1 MGNAAITKGV
11 ELAKSK
17 GGTHFAIEEA
27 DKKSK
32 FLTEKEVSKILTKI
46 LKDLPKI
53 NRITV
58 TSCNLSVL
66 PNQDLQHVSS
76 LVTLSLEDNNLCKL
90 PGKNPIAM
98 GSNPLSLSSSNNAHQ
113 QLTFPPPPP
122 FFTPADKNF
131 FAEGVKYL
139 VALKELYLVCCLS
152 SVFSH

>member
-76 LVTLSLEDNNLCKL
+76 LVTLSLEDNNLFKL
-90 PGKNPIAM
+90 PGKNNRYGIKPIIAFFFQQRA
-98 GSNPLSLSSSNNAHQ
+98 PTAHI
-113 QLTFPPPPP
+113 PPPPP
-122 FFTPADKNF
+122 FFQP
-131 FAEGVKYL
+131 
-139 VALKELYLVCCLS
+139 C
-152 SVFSH
+152 